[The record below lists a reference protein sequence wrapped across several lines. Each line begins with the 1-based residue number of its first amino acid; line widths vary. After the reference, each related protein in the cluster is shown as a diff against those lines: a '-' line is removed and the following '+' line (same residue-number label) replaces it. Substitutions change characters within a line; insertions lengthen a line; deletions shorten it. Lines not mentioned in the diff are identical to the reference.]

1 MLNETETIENGI
13 VVLLDMAGYSWK
25 MMKWLAPGNVKV
37 ASTKADLLPVKN
49 MEVHV
54 VNSSSLMNAAV
65 SMVFP
70 ILSQSI
76 KDQVHFHYS
85 NFPSLHEHLGR
96 EVLPVEYGGL
106 QESLQYDELTNYL
119 FKHEDFLNKSCM
131 YGYTADPTKAAKD
144 KKKNLMKSKD
154 SHLMIAESV

>member
-1 MLNETETIENGI
+1 
-13 VVLLDMAGYSWK
+13 
-25 MMKWLAPGNVKV
+25 MKWLAPGNVKV

-65 SMVFP
+65 SVVFP
-70 ILSQSI
+70 MLSQSI
-76 KDQVHFHYS
+76 KDQIHFHYS

-96 EVLPVEYGGL
+96 EVLPAEYGGL
-106 QESLQYDELTNYL
+106 QENLSYNDLTNYL
-119 FKHEDFLNKSCM
+119 FKHEDYLNKSFN

-144 KKKNLMKSKD
+144 KKKNQSKGKD
-154 SHLMIAESV
+154 NRVIAESI

>member
-1 MLNETETIENGI
+1 MGCRVANDFNFAIFR
-13 VVLLDMAGYSWK
+13 YSWK

-37 ASTKADLLPVKN
+37 ASTKADLLPIKH

-65 SMVFP
+65 SIVFP
-70 ILSQSI
+70 MLSQSI

-96 EVLPVEYGGL
+96 DVLPVEYGGL
-106 QESLQYDELTNYL
+106 QENLRYDDLTNYL
-119 FKHEDFLNKSCM
+119 FKHEDYLNKSFI
-131 YGYTADPTKAAKD
+131 YGYIADPKATKD
-144 KKKNLMKSKD
+144 KKKNHSKGKD
-154 SHLMIAESV
+154 SRMIADSI

>member
-1 MLNETETIENGI
+1 
-13 VVLLDMAGYSWK
+13 

-65 SMVFP
+65 SLVFP

-76 KDQVHFHYS
+76 KDQIHFHYQ
-85 NFPSLHEHLGR
+85 NYPSLHEHLGR
-96 EVLPVEYGGL
+96 DVLPVEYGGV
-106 QESLQYDELTNYL
+106 QENLDYSALSNYL
-119 FKHEDFLNKSCM
+119 VKHEDYLNKNCS
-131 YGYTADPTKAAKD
+131 YGFTSDPAKITKD
-144 KKKNLMKSKD
+144 KKKSAAKGKENRA
-154 SHLMIAESV
+154 IVEAT